1 MKKIITLFLVA
12 FLFINCSSNDNDDT
26 VENPV
31 VGTWKLVKAESLV
44 FGGPNTVT
52 DFSNQNIIYKFD
64 NKSNLTIIKNGTNVS
79 TQKYEYKLDYISESN
94 TPGESK
100 VNMVVID
107 GSTKYIYHFIN
118 GQMKLEESYIDGED
132 LYFEKQ

>member
-12 FLFINCSSNDNDDT
+12 FLFINCSSNDNDK
-26 VENPV
+26 VKNPV
-31 VGTWKLVKAESLV
+31 EGTWKLVKTESLV
-44 FGGPNTVT
+44 FGGPNNIT
-52 DFSNQNIIYKFD
+52 DFSDQNIIYRFD

-79 TQKYEYKLDYISESN
+79 TQKYEYKLDYISGSN
-94 TPGESK
+94 TPGETK
-100 VNMVVID
+100 VNVVVID

>member
-31 VGTWKLVKAESLV
+31 VGTWKLVKTESLV
-44 FGGPNTVT
+44 FGGPNTVK